1 VGDLGIDTAVTQVS
15 DGRWRARLSEDWNV
29 WGPNGGYV
37 ASVCLRAAGAA
48 CGLARP
54 ATIACSYL
62 AVGQFGDVDLEV
74 DVLRATR
81 RTAAVRVHMSQDGKG
96 LAECTVWAV
105 ADGIDGYT
113 WNDARPPEVSGP
125 QNTPTLDERW
135 DAEPGPRP
143 APHAMAQNF
152 EQRPLDWMSQ
162 EEITA
167 FGGGQHEAC
176 TWMRYVPTPVFGDR
190 WIDACRP
197 LILVDTWAWA
207 AAVHGLPG
215 AERGAFL
222 APNLDVTARF
232 HADVSTS
239 EWLLVTSRA
248 PFAGDGLIGAE
259 VAVWS
264 ESRQLAASG
273 GAQLLCRPGPSASS
287 T

>member
-1 VGDLGIDTAVTQVS
+1 VGDLDTDTAVTQIS

-62 AVGQFGDVDLEV
+62 AVGQFDDVDLDV
-74 DVLRATR
+74 QVLRATR
-81 RTAAVRVHMSQDGKG
+81 RTAAVRVHMSQDGNG

-105 ADGIDGYT
+105 ADGIDGYA
-113 WNDARPPEVSGP
+113 WHDPRPPAVPGP
-125 QNTPTLDERW
+125 DDTPSLAERW
-135 DAEPGPRP
+135 RSDPAPRP
-143 APHAMAQNF
+143 SPHAMAQNL
-152 EQRPLDWMSQ
+152 EQKPLDWKSQ
-162 EEITA
+162 EEIAA
-167 FGGGQHEAC
+167 FPGGQHEAC
-176 TWMRYVPTPVFGDR
+176 TWMRFVPTPVFGDR
-190 WIDACRP
+190 WIDACRL

-207 AAVHGLPG
+207 AAAHGL
-215 AERGAFL
+215 RGTDRGKFL

-232 HADVSTS
+232 HADVSAS

-248 PFAGDGLIGAE
+248 PVAGNGLIGAD

-264 ESRQLAASG
+264 DRGELAASG
-273 GAQLLCRPGPSASS
+273 GAQLLCRPGPAAAP
-287 T
+287 